1 MSIAFTLDYLALLV
15 YFCTATWQ
23 YDTFTF
29 WLETNSAQTPGWKP
43 KNNDGIA
50 TDEQQ
55 SPLQKPVKEREGKT
69 KKKDN
74 KIEKKAMNGR
84 GRKTWHKKMAEQEK
98 IRPRR

>member
-1 MSIAFTLDYLALLV
+1 MSIAFTLDYLTLLV
-15 YFCTATWQ
+15 CFCTATWQ

-55 SPLQKPVKEREGKT
+55 SPLQKPVREEMGGKT
-69 KKKDN
+69 QKKEN
-74 KIEKKAMNGR
+74 KKEKKAMNGR
-84 GRKTWHKKMAEQEK
+84 GKKTLHKKMAEQEK
-98 IRPRR
+98 I